1 MFTKYFY
8 LVRHGETILNKE
20 KIRQGEE
27 GKLSPV
33 GVEEVEELSKRLLN
47 MQIDKMFVSPFERTR
62 ETAQII
68 NNHLQLPERK
78 VIFTSLLGERK
89 NPTIIVG
96 KHYDDP
102 VAKAFIDKMD
112 KTIHEPDL
120 RIYDEENFI
129 DLRDRALKAQK
140 FLIKNGSH
148 HTLCVT
154 HGIFLKM
161 FLSTLLYG
169 KDLTVKQYAEM
180 GLYNPAD
187 NAGVTLVKYD
197 PIKKFTKPFKKL
209 VASIFNDDINT
220 KETDNQVDPY
230 SPWTILAYNDYTR
243 DGFKKLHI

>member
-33 GVEEVEELSKRLLN
+33 GVQEVEELSKRLMN
-47 MQIDKMFVSPFERTR
+47 MQIDKMLVSPFERTR

-68 NNHLQLPERK
+68 NSHLKLPENK
-78 VIFTSLLGERK
+78 VIITDLLGERK

-102 VAKAFIDKMD
+102 IAKSFVDKMD
-112 KTIHEPDL
+112 KTIHDPDL

-140 FLIKNGSH
+140 FLIRHGSH

-180 GLYNPAD
+180 ALYNPAD
-187 NAGVTLVKYD
+187 NAGVTLIKYD
-197 PIKKFTKPFKKL
+197 PIKKYTRPFKKFI
-209 VASIFNDDINT
+209 AGIFNDDINS
-220 KETDNQVDPY
+220 KEIDNEVDTD